1 MKRCRLIQI
10 LVLLSLSIGF
20 VFWTINAS
28 AQGAKGEAPV
38 EAEAE
43 KYMPLLKGDQ
53 WLKLDPNSK
62 VAFIWGAAHVV
73 LVELILMEEF
83 PELKVEN
90 FSQKVH
96 EARTARQK
104 AGTPLSKMTIN
115 AIISQIDQYYKDNP
129 GKRDVSV
136 MRVIWDIGIKPHVKS
151 NIAGRP
157 LK

>member
-1 MKRCRLIQI
+1 MKKSRLIQR
-10 LVLLSLSIGF
+10 VVFLSLGIVF
-20 VFWTINAS
+20 VFGAMNAS
-28 AQGAKGEAPV
+28 VQAATAPGPV

-53 WLKLDPNSK
+53 WLKMDPNSK
-62 VAFIWGAAHVV
+62 VAFIWGAAHVI
-73 LVELILMEEF
+73 LIELILMEEF
-83 PELKVEN
+83 PQLKVEN
-90 FSQKVH
+90 FSAKVH

-115 AIISQIDQYYKDNP
+115 EIISQIDQYYKDNP

-136 MRVIWDIGIKPHVKS
+136 MRVIWDVGIKPHVKS